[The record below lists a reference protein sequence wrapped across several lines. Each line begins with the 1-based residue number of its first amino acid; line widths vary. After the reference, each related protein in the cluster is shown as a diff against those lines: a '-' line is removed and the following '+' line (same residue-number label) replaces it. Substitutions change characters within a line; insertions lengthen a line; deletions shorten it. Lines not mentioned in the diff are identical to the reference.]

1 MSFPDPPP
9 PILLNQE
16 QSELNPQ
23 FDHAPPFKRRRNS
36 ENNQLSSAS
45 FPPMNPRVNLPNVP
59 GKGSGHIFYKTR
71 VCAKFLEGK
80 CRNGEHCTFAHGAD
94 DLREPPPNW
103 QDLVREKD
111 RVAGSWND
119 DQKIIPRVKIC
130 KFYNGEECPYG
141 ENCNFLH
148 ERPPKFKSDM
158 VKDHM
163 ESSAISIATT
173 NSITARRSGS
183 DQLES
188 HKHASVDLDI
198 HRPKLAFWKTRLC
211 SKYDIT
217 GQCPFGE
224 RCHYAHGKSELQAFS
239 GRSDTGEATN
249 FPPVPIEPLSIAAGD
264 SFCANQVAWKDEPGG
279 KKFHIWKLT
288 KKISG
293 IYADWI
299 DEANPPHLLYD
310 SEILRF

>member
-45 FPPMNPRVNLPNVP
+45 FPPMNPRVNLPNIP
-59 GKGSGHIFYKTR
+59 GKGTGHIFYKTR

-130 KFYNGEECPYG
+130 KKFYNGEECPYG

-148 ERPPKFKSDM
+148 ERPPKFRSDM
-158 VKDHM
+158 VKDRM
-163 ESSAISIATT
+163 ESNAITIGTT
-173 NSITARRSGS
+173 NCITARRSDS

-188 HKHASVDLDI
+188 HKHASADPDI
-198 HRPKLAFWKTRLC
+198 HRPKLAFWKKRLC
-211 SKYDIT
+211 SKYEIM

-224 RCHYAHGKSELQAFS
+224 RCHYAHGQSELQAFS

-249 FPPVPIEPLSIAAGD
+249 FPPVPIEPLSIAAAGGD
-264 SFCANQVAWKDEPGG
+264 SFRANQVAWKDEQGA
-279 KKFHIWKLT
+279 KKFHLWKLT

-293 IYADWI
+293 IYGDWI
-299 DEANPPHLLYD
+299 DEANPPHLLV
-310 SEILRF
+310 